1 MAYGQNGGPS
11 IKFENTTHDFGSIRE
26 ADGSVEY
33 TFEFTNNGDAPLVIN
48 DITSSCGCTTP
59 KWTEK
64 PVLPGQEGSITA
76 VYDPF
81 NRPGKFHKSMTI
93 ISNASIPQTKIY
105 IKGEVDPIVRS
116 TEEDYP
122 VVMGGLRLRYSS
134 FNFGM
139 ITTEKPVTREFKVY
153 NDTNREITFEQVLKS
168 PDYISVKFLPQ
179 TLPAKSPGIIE
190 IKLDPG
196 QMELLGYNGGRVIIK
211 TDETFNSVKNFLLA
225 VMVDEYFPPLTA
237 EEYAKAPK
245 LKIDDPIFDFGR
257 IKQGEKV
264 TKEFIIT
271 NSGKSNLNIRMTRAT
286 CGCTASEPEKSDL
299 GPGESSKIKVT
310 FDSKGRSGEQKK
322 TVLVYSNDPLNPTQ
336 KISIKAWIDAES

>member
-1 MAYGQNGGPS
+1 
-11 IKFENTTHDFGSIRE
+11 
-26 ADGSVEY
+26 
-33 TFEFTNNGDAPLVIN
+33 
-48 DITSSCGCTTP
+48 
-59 KWTEK
+59 
-64 PVLPGQEGSITA
+64 
-76 VYDPF
+76 
-81 NRPGKFHKSMTI
+81 MTI

-286 CGCTASEPEKSDL
+286 CGCTASEPEKSDI

-322 TVLVYSNDPLNPTQ
+322 AVLVYSNDPLNPTQ